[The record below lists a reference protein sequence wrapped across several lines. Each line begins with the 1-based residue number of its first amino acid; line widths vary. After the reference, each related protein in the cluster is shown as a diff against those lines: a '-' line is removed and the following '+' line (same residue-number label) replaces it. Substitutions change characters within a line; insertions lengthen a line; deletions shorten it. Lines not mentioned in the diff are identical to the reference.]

1 MTFLLGRRRVIL
13 FGMVSR
19 LTSFVMVSFTLAAPT
34 AAIVA
39 TPMSLGE
46 LDELFLQVGS
56 VV

>member
-1 MTFLLGRRRVIL
+1 
-13 FGMVSR
+13 MVSR

-34 AAIVA
+34 AATVT